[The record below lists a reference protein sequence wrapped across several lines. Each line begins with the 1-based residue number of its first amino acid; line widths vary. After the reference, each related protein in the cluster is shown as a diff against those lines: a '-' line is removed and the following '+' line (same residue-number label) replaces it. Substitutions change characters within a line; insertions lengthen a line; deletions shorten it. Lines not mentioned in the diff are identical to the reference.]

1 VIERGFAEFMHA
13 TDRMRA
19 DVAVKLAEALHGR
32 AGAVWS
38 AQNLA
43 IAYTRQGS
51 YQAGSSCLIKA
62 LEGDMNQSDRSMLQS
77 RLSLV
82 YWGAGGFMAA
92 RSVLGASLCQGNSDS
107 GIVLGLS
114 SLERGRF
121 DRAKTLFRSV
131 LGHDSSQPWARK
143 GWGLSMLPH

>member
-1 VIERGFAEFMHA
+1 MIGNREE
-13 TDRMRA
+13 A
-19 DVAVKLAEALHGR
+19 DLAVALAEALHMR
-32 AGAVWS
+32 ADEVWS

-51 YQAGSSCLIKA
+51 YPLAGSTLKSA
-62 LEGDMNQSDRSMLQS
+62 LTQSMSPADRSMLLS

-82 YWGAGGFMAA
+82 YWGQGGLLEARAA
-92 RSVLGASLCQGNSDS
+92 LGAALCQGNSDS
-107 GIVLGLS
+107 GILLGLS
-114 SLERGRF
+114 SLERGRY

-143 GWGLSMLPH
+143 GWGLSMVPH